1 MEKDTRNK
9 VDPEMAGVRL
19 ASQELCDNTE
29 PWAGAQAPANKGK
42 ESPKQDWSNII
53 KWWKHVALMYFQSVL
68 VCEGLVYLK
77 VGRNKHTVQGR

>member
-1 MEKDTRNK
+1 MTGRTGIRASRGQLFFVSQLLSCSSEGLWKTMEKDTRNK

-53 KWWKHVALMYFQSVL
+53 K
-68 VCEGLVYLK
+68 
-77 VGRNKHTVQGR
+77 